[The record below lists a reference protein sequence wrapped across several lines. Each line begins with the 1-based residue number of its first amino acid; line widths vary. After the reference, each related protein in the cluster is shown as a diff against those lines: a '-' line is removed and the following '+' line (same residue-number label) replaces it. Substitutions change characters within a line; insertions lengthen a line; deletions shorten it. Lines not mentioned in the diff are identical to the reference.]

1 MAKDI
6 PSIPLNVAVV
16 RLLLLCAFACPAMAD
31 GTPTDE
37 SLIELAKT
45 AILDVPFDTDAAI
58 SVETT
63 NGLKKVVFPRK
74 ASQSSRSVSSA
85 QFAATV
91 FIDPATESVVP
102 NPGLASLSDEQAIFI
117 ATNAIPI
124 PFDHS
129 KTVRVDRASS
139 VTRVTLP
146 DRNYAVR
153 PGIVFEEQPRAWIW
167 LDTETASVLWA
178 TLATR

>member
-1 MAKDI
+1 MNRKQ
-6 PSIPLNVAVV
+6 LFFHVAVN
-16 RLLLLCAFACPAMAD
+16 LILATAMSFSTLAE
-31 GTPTDE
+31 GVPTDE

-45 AILDVPFDTDAAI
+45 AILDVPFDTDSAI

-74 ASQSSRSVSSA
+74 ASQSSRAVSSA

-91 FIDPATESVVP
+91 FIDPATESVVS
-102 NPGLASLSDEQAIFI
+102 NPGLASLSDEQAVFI

-124 PFDHS
+124 SFDHS

-146 DRNYAVR
+146 DRSYAVR

-178 TLATR
+178 TLVTR

>member
-1 MAKDI
+1 MNRKHQALRI
-6 PSIPLNVAVV
+6 SVILILGTAMSHS
-16 RLLLLCAFACPAMAD
+16 AFSE

-74 ASQSSRSVSSA
+74 ASQSSRVASPA

-91 FIDPATESVVP
+91 FIDPSTESVVP

-153 PGIVFEEQPRAWIW
+153 PGVVFEGQPRAWIW